1 MPKILQIL
9 TLLPFT
15 FAALPAALTAQEK
28 SVYDQVV
35 EILASER
42 GTVRRWVYPPKLT
55 VIHTGDP
62 HRDQINRMVDMVHD
76 QVPSFPGI
84 GAIEFF
90 DLTQFDRRLAGNTQ
104 FRMPVVDFNGIE
116 GSIVRA
122 LFAGEEEDQDLS
134 VTGNIF
140 VFLTGLEDGITFGA
154 LTQSTKRLSRQ
165 FAEGGD
171 MRCYFNV
178 MSKNDELRAGF
189 IFINMD
195 DALTPVAECLYE
207 EFMQTLG
214 LLNDS
219 QGSSLFTFD
228 NTGITREDRAPD
240 FQLLRAL
247 YSQDVAAGDK
257 AQKAADVFLSM
268 QQEQVIGVAAQP

>member
-1 MPKILQIL
+1 MPRMLRIL
-9 TLLPFT
+9 TLLSFI
-15 FAALPAALTAQEK
+15 FAGLPAVVAAQEK
-28 SVYDQVV
+28 PVYDQVV
-35 EILASER
+35 EILASET
-42 GTVRRWVYPPKLT
+42 GTVRRWAYPPKLT

-62 HRDQINRMVDMVHD
+62 HRDQINGMVEMVNA
-76 QVPSFPGI
+76 QVPDFPGI
-84 GAIEFF
+84 GTVEFF
-90 DLTQFDRRLAGNTQ
+90 DLTQFNRRLAGNTQ
-104 FRMPVVDFNGIE
+104 FRMPAVDFDGIE

-122 LFAGEEEDQDLS
+122 RFAGEEEAQDIS
-134 VTGNIF
+134 VTGSIF
-140 VFLTGLEDGITFGA
+140 IFLTGLEDGITLGA
-154 LTQSTKRLSRQ
+154 LTKSTKRLSRQ

-195 DALTPVAECLYE
+195 DPLTPVAECLYE

-228 NTGITREDRAPD
+228 NTGTVRENREPD

-247 YSQDVAAGDK
+247 YNQDVTPGDE
-257 AQKAADVFLSM
+257 AQKVADLFVNM
-268 QQEQVIGVAAQP
+268 QQPRLMGVVTQP

>member
-1 MPKILQIL
+1 
-9 TLLPFT
+9 
-15 FAALPAALTAQEK
+15 
-28 SVYDQVV
+28 VV

-42 GTVRRWVYPPKLT
+42 GTLRRWAYPPKLT

-62 HRDQINRMVDMVHD
+62 HRDQISRMVDMVHA
-76 QVPSFPGI
+76 QVPDFPGI
-84 GAIEFF
+84 GAVEFF
-90 DLTQFDRRLAGNTQ
+90 DLTQFNRRLAGNTQ
-104 FRMPVVDFNGIE
+104 FRMPIVDFDGIE

-122 LFAGEEEDQDLS
+122 LFAGEEEEQDLS
-134 VTGNIF
+134 VTGSIF
-140 VFLTGLEDGITFGA
+140 IFLTGLEDGITFGA

-195 DALTPVAECLYE
+195 DALTPVSECLYE

-219 QGSSLFTFD
+219 QDSSLFTFD
-228 NTGITREDRAPD
+228 NTGITREDRDPD

-247 YSQDVAAGDK
+247 YSQDVTPGDK
-257 AQKAADVFLSM
+257 AQTAADIFMNM
-268 QQEQVIGVAAQP
+268 QTNMLVGVVAQP

>member
-1 MPKILQIL
+1 MPRIPRIL
-9 TLLPFT
+9 TLLSFV
-15 FAALPAALTAQEK
+15 FATLPAVVTAQEK
-28 SVYDQVV
+28 PVYDQVV

-42 GTVRRWVYPPKLT
+42 GTLRRWAYPPKLT

-62 HRDQINRMVDMVHD
+62 HRDQISRMVDMVHA
-76 QVPSFPGI
+76 QVPDFPGI
-84 GAIEFF
+84 GAVEFF
-90 DLTQFDRRLAGNTQ
+90 DLTQFNRRLAGNTQ
-104 FRMPVVDFNGIE
+104 FRMPIVDFDGIE

-122 LFAGEEEDQDLS
+122 LFAGEEEEQDLS
-134 VTGNIF
+134 VTGSIF
-140 VFLTGLEDGITFGA
+140 IFLTGLEDGITFGA

-195 DALTPVAECLYE
+195 DALTPVSECLYE

-219 QGSSLFTFD
+219 QDSSLFTFD
-228 NTGITREDRAPD
+228 NTGITREDRDPD

-247 YSQDVAAGDK
+247 YSQDVTPGDK
-257 AQKAADVFLSM
+257 AQTAADIFMNM
-268 QQEQVIGVAAQP
+268 QTNMLVGVVAQP

>member
-1 MPKILQIL
+1 MPQIL
-9 TLLPFT
+9 RLFTLCSILFSAPGVV
-15 FAALPAALTAQEK
+15 AAEEK
-28 SVYDQVV
+28 PLYDQAV

-42 GTVRRWVYPPKLT
+42 GTVRRWAYAPKLT
-55 VIHTGDP
+55 VIHDGNP
-62 HRDQINRMVDMVHD
+62 HREQIDGLVAMINAGI
-76 QVPSFPGI
+76 PGFPGI
-84 GAIEFF
+84 GATEFF
-90 DLTQFDRRLAGNTQ
+90 DLSQFNRRLAGNTH
-104 FRMPVVDFNGIE
+104 FRMPAVDFDGIE

-122 LFAGEEEDQDLS
+122 LFAGEEEAQNQV
-134 VTGNIF
+134 VTGSIF
-140 VFLTGLEDGITFGA
+140 IFLTSLEDGITFGA

-195 DALTPVAECLYE
+195 DAQTPIAECLYE
-207 EFMQTLG
+207 ELMQTLG

-219 QGSSLFTFD
+219 QGSSVFTFD
-228 NTGITREDRAPD
+228 NTGIVREDREPD

-247 YSQDVAAGDK
+247 YSESVTPGDDAK
-257 AQKAADVFLSM
+257 KVADVFLTMNRPSLIGAV
-268 QQEQVIGVAAQP
+268 QQP

>member
-1 MPKILQIL
+1 MLRIL
-9 TLLPFT
+9 TLLSFV
-15 FAALPAALTAQEK
+15 FAGLPAVVTAQEK
-28 SVYDQVV
+28 PVYDQVV

-42 GTVRRWVYPPKLT
+42 GTVRRWAYPPKLT
-55 VIHTGDP
+55 VIHDGDP
-62 HRDQINRMVDMVHD
+62 YRDQINGMVDMVNA
-76 QVPSFPGI
+76 QVPGFPGI
-84 GAIEFF
+84 GAVEFF
-90 DLTQFDRRLAGNTQ
+90 DLSQFNRRLAGNTQ
-104 FRMPVVDFNGIE
+104 FRMPAADYDGVA

-122 LFAGEEEDQDLS
+122 TFAGEQADQDLN
-134 VTGNIF
+134 VTGSIF
-140 VFLTGLEDGITFGA
+140 IFLTGLEDGITLGA

-178 MSKNDELRAGF
+178 MSLNDELRAGF
-189 IFINMD
+189 IFLNMD

-219 QGSSLFTFD
+219 QGSSVFTFD
-228 NTGITREDRAPD
+228 NTGTVRENREPD

-247 YSQDVAAGDK
+247 YSQDVTPGDEAHK
-257 AQKAADVFLSM
+257 VADVFLNM
-268 QQEQVIGVAAQP
+268 QQPRLVGAVAQP